1 MSQYNRY
8 ISLHAVIIT
17 AFPAMNTTLKQT
29 TAVPARTITLM
40 LTREEHDLLMRA
52 AARLG
57 MTLSEYFCYAVKEQ
71 VINRHA

>member
-1 MSQYNRY
+1 
-8 ISLHAVIIT
+8 
-17 AFPAMNTTLKQT
+17 MNTTLKQT

-71 VINRHA
+71 GKNRQA